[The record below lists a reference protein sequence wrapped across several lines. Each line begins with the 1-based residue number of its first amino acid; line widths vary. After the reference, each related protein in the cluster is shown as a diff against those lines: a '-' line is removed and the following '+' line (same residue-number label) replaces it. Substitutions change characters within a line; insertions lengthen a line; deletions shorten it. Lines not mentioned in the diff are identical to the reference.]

1 MEIESITSDSDQLWY
16 GKENI
21 LWENS
26 FFCPGLWKE
35 SLQLPEK
42 LKGNLSFPGY
52 YVIFSLYSI
61 LFLDLSTLLEVFQLQ
76 SS

>member
-21 LWENS
+21 LRK
-26 FFCPGLWKE
+26 FIFCSGLWKD
-35 SLQLPEK
+35 SLKLPEK
-42 LKGNLSFPGY
+42 LKGNLSFYGY
-52 YVIFSLYSI
+52 YIFPLYSI